1 MTSSHYHAIV
11 AFVMTQVLP
20 KIIAIVGPTAS
31 GKTKLA
37 VALAKKYNGEIVSAD
52 SRQVYRGLDLGSGK
66 DLEEYGRVPY
76 HLIDVV
82 SPKTTFTVAQYQK
95 KAYRAIDD
103 ILKRGK
109 LPILVGGSGLY
120 IDAVAKGYQFG
131 ATHSKA
137 ETNKIR
143 KKLAAKS
150 LAWLLKEL
158 QRLDVPTYKTID
170 KANRVRV
177 ERAVERSLLNVGTV
191 TMKPKYEIIWLGIN
205 PDREILRTK
214 ITKRLK
220 QRIKQGLIAEVERLH
235 QGGISW
241 RRLESFGLEYRFT
254 TQYLQGKLEYREMI
268 KQLIIANYQFSRR
281 QVTWFKR
288 NKDIHWITNSKEASG
303 LIK

>member
-1 MTSSHYHAIV
+1 MA
-11 AFVMTQVLP
+11 QLLP

-103 ILKRGK
+103 ILKRHK

-131 ATHSKA
+131 ISHSKL

-143 KKLAAKS
+143 NKLAAKS

-158 QRLDVPTYKTID
+158 QRLDLPTYKTID

-220 QRIKQGLIAEVERLH
+220 QRIKQGLITEVERLH

-268 KQLIIANYQFSRR
+268 EQLIIANYQFSRR

-288 NKDIHWITNSKEASG
+288 NKDIHWITNSKEASA

>member
-1 MTSSHYHAIV
+1 LTSSHYHAIV